1 MLADVVALLLA
12 FFVLSFSM
20 RELDPVD
27 HQVPLERDTVVAPAA
42 LGAVETA
49 PSDQLRA
56 IERPAAS
63 LPSFTY
69 LTALILDAH
78 ETLWPDKVDHD
89 DAMLTV
95 ELPGDIS
102 PETDSELSRLLLTL
116 AFLAR
121 RFSLELAVDL
131 PAGREGDH
139 AADQE
144 ADLEARVQRSLALRA
159 WLVEATGSANG
170 EVTFPAAAEPPARP
184 ERAQARARLSV
195 KAATGEELP

>member
-27 HQVPLERDTVVAPAA
+27 RAAALDRDTVMAPVA

-56 IERPAAS
+56 IEQPAAS

-69 LTALILDAH
+69 LSALILDAH
-78 ETLWPDKVDHD
+78 ETLRADQLGND
-89 DAMLTV
+89 DTMLTV
-95 ELPGDIS
+95 DLPGEMS
-102 PETDSELSRLLLTL
+102 PETDSELARLLLTL

-121 RFSLELAVDL
+121 RFDLELAVDL
-131 PAGREGDH
+131 PADR
-139 AADQE
+139 E
-144 ADLEARVQRSLALRA
+144 ADLEARAERALALRA
-159 WLVEATGSANG
+159 WLAEVTGSASG
-170 EVTFPAAAEPPARP
+170 EVTFIAGDEAPGGLQRRP
-184 ERAQARARLSV
+184 ARARLAV
-195 KAATGEELP
+195 KAASGEQLR

>member
-1 MLADVVALLLA
+1 MMLADVVALLLA

-20 RELDPVD
+20 RELDSVD
-27 HQVPLERDTVVAPAA
+27 RHAPLERDSVVAPAN

-78 ETLWPDKVDHD
+78 DTLSADELGHD
-89 DAMLTV
+89 DTMLTV
-95 ELPGDIS
+95 DLPAALS
-102 PETDSELSRLLLTL
+102 PETDSELARLLLTL

-121 RFSLELAVDL
+121 RFDLELAIDL
-131 PAGREGDH
+131 PAQSESDLQGR
-139 AADQE
+139 ASRA
-144 ADLEARVQRSLALRA
+144 LELRA
-159 WLVEATGSANG
+159 WLTKATGAATT
-170 EVTFPAAAEPPARP
+170 EVSFIAGAAPPASSALR
-184 ERAQARARLSV
+184 RGRARLAV
-195 KAATGEELP
+195 KAATGERQR

>member
-27 HQVPLERDTVVAPAA
+27 HQAPLERDTVVAPAA

-78 ETLWPDKVDHD
+78 ETLGPDQLDHD

-102 PETDSELSRLLLTL
+102 PETDSELARLLLTL

-121 RFSLELAVDL
+121 RFDLELAVDL
-131 PAGREGDH
+131 PA
-139 AADQE
+139 DQE
-144 ADLEARVQRSLALRA
+144 AGLEARVERSLALRT
-159 WLVEATGSANG
+159 WLAEATGSASG
-170 EVTFPAAAEPPARP
+170 EVTFLAAAEPPARP
-184 ERAQARARLSV
+184 ERAPARARLAV
-195 KAATGEELP
+195 KAASGEQLP